1 MHMSMK
7 NIIEFSI
14 KLEFIKKK
22 KEKKRKKYTRMP
34 EKEIKVTDS

>member
-22 KEKKRKKYTRMP
+22 KKRRKKYTRMP
-34 EKEIKVTDS
+34 EKEFKVTDS

>member
-7 NIIEFSI
+7 NIIEFSM

-22 KEKKRKKYTRMP
+22 KEKKKVYTNAG
-34 EKEIKVTDS
+34 EGVQSNW

>member
-22 KEKKRKKYTRMP
+22 KKEKKKIYTNAG
-34 EKEIKVTDS
+34 EGDQSNW